1 MGRELADFSGVFMV
15 TPSVEDDEL
24 AGLQTNDIELERT
37 SSLFNCKGESV
48 KGVFY
53 GLINCTTMSVDYW
66 KSGVGSR
73 KLRSERR
80 HSFLRVSDRVRIDD
94 REKIILGMILRLHN
108 WSNRNNIKYRRSV
121 NHPKTTESQHSLE
134 YHLLIY

>member
-24 AGLQTNDIELERT
+24 AGLQTNDIEFERT
-37 SSLFNCKGESV
+37 STLLNRKGESV

-66 KSGVGSR
+66 KSGAGSR

-80 HSFLRVSDRVRIDD
+80 HSFLRV
-94 REKIILGMILRLHN
+94 M
-108 WSNRNNIKYRRSV
+108 
-121 NHPKTTESQHSLE
+121 
-134 YHLLIY
+134 